1 MSGPKKWASK
11 VVGVGHHRKTSS
23 RSNISSDISGEIDE
37 GNGLFSP
44 FHPPPPRLP
53 NDAATST
60 TATTAMLAFGSG
72 STLVTRGDCTPP
84 GYGGGGGGAYNT
96 TTEWSDSSLDSGSVG
111 RGTPSPSTTP
121 PKKSWELN
129 YKSFLKRKSGGSS
142 GTNTHHTTNKTTT
155 AAASSSNHSKSSTST
170 SIFNRV
176 KSANK
181 SLDNLNL
188 DATLRRGVDSRKSS
202 PTTSPNG
209 TPPGSSS
216 STPRKKLSPLIPA
229 VATSTS
235 MMMGGHHESTIDTEI
250 RKRASSQPGGGGV
263 GNNVNDSNYYYSSLD
278 QPRHGRVS
286 SGPSSTT
293 SYARTRSTCGPP
305 PKANPTTLGLFSKAQ
320 SEATMVATNKGGGL
334 DVGGEGRGEMQLQIT
349 NNSSDE
355 EQYLREQ
362 RKVFTDL
369 HNSGNDSTSAYLG
382 DESSLHRNSVFLS
395 SMAYPA
401 GSAGGKG
408 ESSVDVCVCLFVV
421 LCCMLYCDLQPFM
434 DDCSLSFFL
443 PSPHPATYTDPT
455 LL

>member
-1 MSGPKKWASK
+1 
-11 VVGVGHHRKTSS
+11 
-23 RSNISSDISGEIDE
+23 
-37 GNGLFSP
+37 
-44 FHPPPPRLP
+44 
-53 NDAATST
+53 
-60 TATTAMLAFGSG
+60 
-72 STLVTRGDCTPP
+72 
-84 GYGGGGGGAYNT
+84 
-96 TTEWSDSSLDSGSVG
+96 
-111 RGTPSPSTTP
+111 
-121 PKKSWELN
+121 
-129 YKSFLKRKSGGSS
+129 
-142 GTNTHHTTNKTTT
+142 
-155 AAASSSNHSKSSTST
+155 
-170 SIFNRV
+170 
-176 KSANK
+176 
-181 SLDNLNL
+181 
-188 DATLRRGVDSRKSS
+188 
-202 PTTSPNG
+202 
-209 TPPGSSS
+209 
-216 STPRKKLSPLIPA
+216 
-229 VATSTS
+229 
-235 MMMGGHHESTIDTEI
+235 MMGGHHESTIDIEI
-250 RKRASSQPGGGGV
+250 RKRTSSQPG
-263 GNNVNDSNYYYSSLD
+263 DSNYYYSSLD

-320 SEATMVATNKGGGL
+320 SVATMVATNEGGGL

-349 NNSSDE
+349 NSSDE

-408 ESSVDVCVCLFVV
+408 ELSVDVCVCLFVV

-443 PSPHPATYTDPT
+443 PSPILPHTPIPT

>member
-1 MSGPKKWASK
+1 
-11 VVGVGHHRKTSS
+11 
-23 RSNISSDISGEIDE
+23 
-37 GNGLFSP
+37 
-44 FHPPPPRLP
+44 
-53 NDAATST
+53 
-60 TATTAMLAFGSG
+60 
-72 STLVTRGDCTPP
+72 
-84 GYGGGGGGAYNT
+84 
-96 TTEWSDSSLDSGSVG
+96 
-111 RGTPSPSTTP
+111 
-121 PKKSWELN
+121 
-129 YKSFLKRKSGGSS
+129 
-142 GTNTHHTTNKTTT
+142 
-155 AAASSSNHSKSSTST
+155 
-170 SIFNRV
+170 
-176 KSANK
+176 
-181 SLDNLNL
+181 
-188 DATLRRGVDSRKSS
+188 
-202 PTTSPNG
+202 
-209 TPPGSSS
+209 
-216 STPRKKLSPLIPA
+216 
-229 VATSTS
+229 
-235 MMMGGHHESTIDTEI
+235 MMGGHHESTIDTEI

-320 SEATMVATNKGGGL
+320 SEATMVATNEGGGL

-443 PSPHPATYTDPT
+443 PSPILPHTPT
-455 LL
+455 RPSCEISTLTFYL